1 MHLFY
6 VPTLTPT
13 TKSIYLSEDESKHA
27 CRVLRLKIND
37 EVSLLD
43 GVGGVYYARIEEDN
57 PKKCLL
63 QILSVTQETKPT
75 QEVHIA
81 IAPTKNMDR
90 IEWFVEKATEIG
102 MTELTLIVC
111 DHSERKIVKTERLE
125 KILISATKQSKRTF
139 IPKLNDLVSF
149 SEFMKQHTQG
159 ALAHCEEGEKKTLRT
174 VYQTSNY
181 PILIGPEGDFSTKE
195 IATATAKGFDFVLLG
210 NTRLRT
216 ETAGLYACV
225 QAKMLGDA

>member
-6 VPTLTPT
+6 VPELTPT

-27 CRVLRLKIND
+27 CRVLRLKMND

-43 GVGGVYYARIEEDN
+43 GVGGLYYARIEEDN

-63 QILSVTQETKPT
+63 QIIAVTHEPKPT
-75 QEVHIA
+75 HEVHIA
-81 IAPTKNMDR
+81 IAPTKNMER

-102 MTELTLIVC
+102 MTELTLIIC

-125 KILISATKQSKRTF
+125 KILISAMKQSKRTF
-139 IPKLNDLVSF
+139 IPKLNTVVTF

-159 ALAHCEEGEKKTLRT
+159 ALAHCEEGEKKSLQT
-174 VYQTSNY
+174 VYQARNY

-195 IATATAKGFDFVLLG
+195 IAAAKTNGFDFIVLG

-225 QAKMLGDA
+225 QAKMIADA

>member
-6 VPTLTPT
+6 VPELTPT

-27 CRVLRLKIND
+27 CRVLRLKMND

-43 GVGGVYYARIEEDN
+43 GVGGVYLARIEEDN

-63 QILSVTQETKPT
+63 QIIAVTHEPKPT
-75 QEVHIA
+75 HELHIA

-102 MTELTLIVC
+102 MTELTLLIC

-125 KILISATKQSKRTF
+125 KILISAMKQSKRTF
-139 IPKLNDLVSF
+139 IPKLNAVITF
-149 SEFMKQHTQG
+149 SEFMKQHMQG
-159 ALAHCEEGEKKTLRT
+159 ALAHCEEGEKKSLQT
-174 VYQTSNY
+174 VYQARNY

-195 IATATAKGFDFVLLG
+195 IAAAKTNGFDFIVLG

-216 ETAGLYACV
+216 ETAGLYACI
-225 QAKMLGDA
+225 QAKMIADA